1 MIIQVGDVVKCTHH
15 DTYWVFYVQRVE
27 NYSLI
32 VFDLVTNDSN
42 TSINHT
48 ATISFD
54 WLSDVNV
61 TILSSDTTPEQFTQE
76 FPELFI

>member
-1 MIIQVGDVVKCTHH
+1 MILQVGDVVKCTHH
-15 DTYWVFYVQRVE
+15 DTYWIFYVECEE
-27 NYSLI
+27 NKSFV
-32 VFDLVTNDSN
+32 VFDLLTNDSN

-54 WLSDVNV
+54 WLSDLDVI
-61 TILSSDTTPEQFTQE
+61 ILSSDTTPEQFTQD

>member
-15 DTYWVFYVQRVE
+15 GTYWVFYVQRVE
-27 NYSLI
+27 NKSLI
-32 VFDLVTNDSN
+32 VFDLLTNDSN

-61 TILSSDTTPEQFTQE
+61 TILSSDTTPEQFTQD

>member
-1 MIIQVGDVVKCTHH
+1 MIIQVGDVVKCTNH

-27 NYSLI
+27 NKSLI
-32 VFDLVTNDSN
+32 VFDLLTNDSN
-42 TSINHT
+42 TSINNT
-48 ATISFD
+48 AAISFD

-61 TILSSDTTPEQFTQE
+61 TILSSDTTPEQFTQD

>member
-1 MIIQVGDVVKCTHH
+1 MIIQVGDIVKCTHNN
-15 DTYWVFYVQRVE
+15 TYWVFYVKRIV
-27 NYSLI
+27 NSLLE
-32 VFDLVTNDSN
+32 VLDLLTNDLDVSVN
-42 TSINHT
+42 NI

-54 WLSDVNV
+54 WLSDVDV

>member
-15 DTYWVFYVQRVE
+15 DTYWVFYVQRIE
-27 NYSLI
+27 NKLLI
-32 VFDLVTNDSN
+32 VLDLVTNDPD
-42 TSINHT
+42 TPTNHT

-61 TILSSDTTPEQFTQE
+61 TILSSDTTPEQFTQD